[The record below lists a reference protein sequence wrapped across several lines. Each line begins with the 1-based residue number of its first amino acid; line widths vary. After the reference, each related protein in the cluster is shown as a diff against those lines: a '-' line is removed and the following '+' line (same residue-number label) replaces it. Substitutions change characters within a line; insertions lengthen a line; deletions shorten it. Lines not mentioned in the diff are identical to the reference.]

1 MDNEKEKALQSL
13 KECFDKEKKKA
24 KLTSL
29 IKIWL
34 DNPELSQSDLIA
46 FGKKFE
52 NWVSVLASEKYEVL
66 TLDKDLYI
74 TPKGEFVEK
83 MKGNKD
89 IDNLFIDHENNF
101 VYYNEVKCN
110 LKLDSE
116 KKIATAEKV
125 RYIEGHLKNIFPE
138 YKIKARILNMAWEG
152 KKRDI
157 HGVPILYMKDYFSL
171 IGLDKITE
179 DEYNQMGK
187 ELGKVYG
194 R

>member
-1 MDNEKEKALQSL
+1 MDNEKVLQSL

-24 KLTSL
+24 KSTSL
-29 IKIWL
+29 IKICL
-34 DNPELSQSDLIA
+34 DNSELPQSDLIA
-46 FGKKFE
+46 FGKMFE
-52 NWVSVLASEKYEVL
+52 EWVSRLASEKYEAL

-83 MKGNKD
+83 KKGNKD

-110 LKLDSE
+110 LELDSE
-116 KKIATAEKV
+116 KKIVTAKKV
-125 RYIEGHLKNIFPE
+125 RYIEEHLKNIFPE
-138 YKIKARILNMAWEG
+138 YKIVAHVLNMAWEG

-157 HGVPILYMKDYFSL
+157 HGVPIFYMKDYFSL
-171 IGLDKITE
+171 VGLGKITE
-179 DEYNQMGK
+179 DEYNKMGI

>member
-1 MDNEKEKALQSL
+1 MDNEKALQL
-13 KECFDKEKKKA
+13 LMECFDEEKKKA
-24 KLTSL
+24 KSTSL

-34 DNPELSQSDLIA
+34 DSPELPQSSLIA
-46 FGKKFE
+46 FGKMFE
-52 NWVSVLASEKYEVL
+52 KWVSHLASEKYEVL

-83 MKGNKD
+83 KKGNKD

-101 VYYNEVKCN
+101 VYYNEIKCN
-110 LKLDSE
+110 LNLDSE
-116 KKIATAEKV
+116 KKIVTAKKV
-125 RYIEGHLKNIFPE
+125 RYIEQHLKNIFPA
-138 YKIKARILNMAWEG
+138 YKIVASILNMAWEG

-157 HGVPILYMKDYFSL
+157 HGVPILYMKDCFSL
-171 IGLDKITE
+171 IGLGKITE
-179 DEYNQMGK
+179 DEYNKMGR

>member
-1 MDNEKEKALQSL
+1 MDNEKVLQSL

-34 DNPELSQSDLIA
+34 DNPELPQSDLIA
-46 FGKKFE
+46 FGKMFE
-52 NWVSVLASEKYEVL
+52 EWVSRLASEKYEVL

-83 MKGNKD
+83 KPGNKD

-101 VYYNEVKCN
+101 VYYNEIKCN
-110 LKLDSE
+110 LNLDSE
-116 KKIATAEKV
+116 KKIVTAKKV
-125 RYIEGHLKNIFPE
+125 RYIEQHLKNIFPT
-138 YKIKARILNMAWEG
+138 YKIVARILNMAWDG
-152 KKRDI
+152 KKRDM

-171 IGLDKITE
+171 VGLGKITE
-179 DEYNQMGK
+179 DEYNKMGR